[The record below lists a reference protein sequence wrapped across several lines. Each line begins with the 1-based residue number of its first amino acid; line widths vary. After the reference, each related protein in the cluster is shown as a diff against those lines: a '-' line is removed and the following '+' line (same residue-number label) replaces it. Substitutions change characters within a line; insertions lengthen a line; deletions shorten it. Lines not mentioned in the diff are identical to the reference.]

1 MCSIRRRPVIRD
13 FPSTNRGHERC
24 ARFPGWEALIRIG
37 MSCFA
42 AMTHRTLVFWKN
54 HPPAHDSSR
63 IFYVY
68 DVMTAFRADLSPPK
82 MAVFVW
88 FRRTACI
95 FNQFGK
101 VEKTIKKGASFAT
114 GPLREFFEK
123 EIYRMKRERRSK
135 PPWIPYSFQSSRWR

>member
-54 HPPAHDSSR
+54 HPPVHDSSR

-68 DVMTAFRADLSPPK
+68 DVMTAFRADLSPQNG
-82 MAVFVW
+82 
-88 FRRTACI
+88 CI
-95 FNQFGK
+95 CMVSQNFLQFYPIWKSRKDHQKRG
-101 VEKTIKKGASFAT
+101 EFHNW
-114 GPLREFFEK
+114 PLREFFEK

-135 PPWIPYSFQSSRWR
+135 PPWVPCSFQSSRWR